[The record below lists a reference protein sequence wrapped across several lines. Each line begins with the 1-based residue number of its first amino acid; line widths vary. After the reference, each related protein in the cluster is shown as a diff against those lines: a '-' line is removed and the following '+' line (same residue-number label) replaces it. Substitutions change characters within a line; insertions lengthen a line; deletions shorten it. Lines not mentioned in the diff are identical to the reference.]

1 MPYQTLADAVLLLHF
16 GIVLFVVLGL
26 PAILL
31 GNRLGW
37 AWANGF
43 WWRLAHLGA
52 IGVVA
57 LQAWLGRYCPLTIL
71 ESWLRLQAG
80 QAGYRQ
86 SFVEHWV
93 QRVMYFEAPLWVFA
107 CLYTVFGL
115 LVAWAWWR
123 YPPRRSMT
131 TSRH

>member
-1 MPYQTLADAVLLLHF
+1 MPYQLLADAVLLLHL

-37 AWANGF
+37 AWVNRLG
-43 WWRLAHLGA
+43 WRLLHLLA

-71 ESWLRLQAG
+71 ESWLREQAG
-80 QAGYRQ
+80 QAAYAG
-86 SFVEHWV
+86 SFMQHWIE
-93 QRVMYFEAPLWVFA
+93 RLLYHEAPLWVFA
-107 CLYTVFGL
+107 VLYTLFALAVL
-115 LVAWAWWR
+115 WAWWR
-123 YPPRRSMT
+123 HPPRTDRPG
-131 TSRH
+131 